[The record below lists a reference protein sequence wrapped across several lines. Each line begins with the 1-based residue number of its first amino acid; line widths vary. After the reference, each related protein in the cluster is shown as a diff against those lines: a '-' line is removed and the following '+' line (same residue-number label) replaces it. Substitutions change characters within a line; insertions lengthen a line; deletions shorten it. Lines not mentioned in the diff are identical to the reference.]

1 MKRQLTLSQTQDQ
14 IKIVPNDY
22 NIYLHMTQLIHSEVI
37 RKIVSKPVGKNV
49 LVVASQQN
57 PDVHG
62 NGCEK
67 TESSKDQLIIQ

>member
-1 MKRQLTLSQTQDQ
+1 MSQTQDQ
-14 IKIVPNDY
+14 IKIVPDDY
-22 NIYLHMTQLIHSEVI
+22 NIYLHMTQVIHSEVL
-37 RKIVSKPVGKNV
+37 RKIVSKPVVKNV

-62 NGCEK
+62 NDCEK